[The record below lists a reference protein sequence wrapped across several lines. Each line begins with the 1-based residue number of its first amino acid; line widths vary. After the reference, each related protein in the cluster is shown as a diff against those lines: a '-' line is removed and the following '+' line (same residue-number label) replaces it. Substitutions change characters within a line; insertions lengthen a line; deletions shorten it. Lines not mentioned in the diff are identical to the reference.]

1 MNETICLELTKS
13 HRPTEGNPSYL
24 RKSASICGSAFLLG
38 LLRVH
43 SCPFA
48 VPSFLFLFRK
58 FPCRYLR

>member
-43 SCPFA
+43 SRSRLFCF
-48 VPSFLFLFRK
+48 SFGSFHVVT
-58 FPCRYLR
+58 